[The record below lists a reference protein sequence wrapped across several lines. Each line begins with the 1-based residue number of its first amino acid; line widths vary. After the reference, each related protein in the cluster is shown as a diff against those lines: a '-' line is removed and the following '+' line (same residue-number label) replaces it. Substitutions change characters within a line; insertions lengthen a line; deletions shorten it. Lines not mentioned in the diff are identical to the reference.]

1 MITKNECFQHAL
13 QLVRNSRHR
22 AIEATD
28 SLRGML
34 LNQSPEFKAVEQRLM
49 QLSRQK
55 MNAKIRNDMIA
66 YKDFD
71 TQYQTLYIERGAILN
86 TLGFS
91 PEELNPVFR
100 CKTCEDTGMVNN
112 GYCDCVKQLAH
123 RILLRDLCDRIPT
136 EEFTFD
142 RFSLAYYTD
151 PQEHAQMETVFH
163 RCREYA
169 NTFSKGSESL
179 YLLGNTGLG
188 KTHLTFSIV
197 KEVAAKGYSVIYCS
211 TPNLITQLEKEHFG
225 RADER
230 VSEYYLSCD
239 LLVLDD
245 LGTEFLSP
253 VAQSALYNVIDHR
266 CLMKLPTII
275 NSNLTPK
282 ELEERYGKRLL
293 SRIVGCYA
301 TLQFVGK
308 DIRIQK
314 RLISKKV

>member
-1 MITKNECFQHAL
+1 MISKNECYQQAL
-13 QLVRNSRHR
+13 QMVRNSRHR

-28 SLRGML
+28 ALRETL
-34 LNQSPEFKAVEQRLM
+34 LNQSPAFRKVEQRLM
-49 QLSRQK
+49 QLCREK
-55 MNAKIRNDMIA
+55 MNAKIRSDATYEDLN
-66 YKDFD
+66 

-91 PEELNPVFR
+91 PEELNPPFR
-100 CKTCEDTGMVNN
+100 CKTCEDTGMVAN
-112 GYCDCVKQLAH
+112 GYCSCVKQLAH
-123 RILLRDLCDRIPT
+123 RILLQDVCDQIPT
-136 EEFTFD
+136 NEFTFD
-142 RFSLAYYTD
+142 RFSLDYYTD
-151 PQEHAQMETVFH
+151 PKERAQMEKVYR
-163 RCREYA
+163 RCQEYA
-169 NTFSKGSESL
+169 ETFSVDSESL

-211 TPNLITQLEKEHFG
+211 APNLINQLEKEHFG
-225 RADER
+225 RADEQ

-282 ELEERYGKRLL
+282 ELEDRYGKRLL

-301 TLQFVGK
+301 TLQFVGR